1 VQELAERIWARPEF
15 HSAAGSIQR
24 AWIARDTGSGPVDLP
39 PIEVAAKAVEASAIL
54 ACSENATHRLK
65 AYRCATSAFD
75 LYGHRALPL
84 DQATRVVLARLGNFP
99 AFDTRQPIAKA
110 RETMPL
116 RLAAEELVLTEPRTV
131 VLGEQTFVLT
141 DFQHRFWEKL
151 NAKARL
157 AVSAPTSAGKSF
169 VLSNFLVSQLTAGE
183 EGNLVYIVPTRALI
197 AQVSGDLVR
206 RISRSPADGAKAEVV
221 TVPIQA
227 DRALPRSA
235 AYVMTQERVQMM
247 LANHPLFRSEIVVV
261 DEAHSISEGSRGIL
275 LHWVVEELLSRNRS
289 SQLLFASPGVRN
301 LDVFGRAFE
310 LSDVE
315 PLPSFE
321 PTVAQNFLPVRITDH
336 DRGSVELYL
345 VEKDIGPTLI
355 ANRELDRRMS
365 TIAEMLVAS
374 ACAFGIGA
382 ANIVYA
388 NGAAQA
394 EEIAIRIAERFRDR
408 ETTEEQEALAQ
419 LVAEAVHSSYA
430 LVECVRKGVGFHY
443 SDIPTH
449 VRQAVEKAVA
459 DGVLDYLV
467 CTSTL
472 LQGVNLPAKNL
483 FMCRPEKGK
492 RVPLES
498 VDFWNLAGRA
508 GRLLKEFQ
516 GNIFLVQYE
525 RWERQPLRQPR
536 QVEIA
541 PAIEAGIAYR
551 PQALLRAIEQ
561 TTVRDD
567 DLEAMF
573 VRLLDDYSAGRLE
586 HRLLQMQDGGLVT
599 HEMASDVLNA
609 VASASKRI
617 TLSPAVIRR
626 SPNISAHKQQRLY
639 DILVRYFTSTP
650 QKAAE
655 RLVPKHPGKD
665 GDYDSYKAILKI
677 CYRVILRHRP
687 QSGFHRFA
695 ALLALWWMQG
705 RPLPLIVENQLKKA
719 PSGDDRKRR
728 RTVRRTLKLVER
740 EVRFECVRLF
750 SCYSTIL
757 RQVLGDIGRHD
768 LVEKIP
774 DLPLFLEVGASDQ
787 TTISLMA
794 IGLSRVVAAKIAIH
808 APSGDLDVEM
818 VRKWLRFRPID
829 SLDLSPGLQA
839 EVRDLL
845 AVLEGANPLS

>member
-1 VQELAERIWARPEF
+1 MQELAERIWARPEF
-15 HSAAGSIQR
+15 HAAAGSIQR
-24 AWIARDTGSGPVDLP
+24 AWIARDTGSGPVELP
-39 PIEVAAKAVEASAIL
+39 PLEAAARAVQASAIL

-75 LYGHRALPL
+75 LYGHEALPL
-84 DQATRVVLARLGNFP
+84 DQAARVVLARLGNFP
-99 AFDTRQPIAKA
+99 AFGTRRPIAEA
-110 RETMPL
+110 RESLPL

-131 VLGEQTFVLT
+131 VLGEQAFVLT
-141 DFQHRFWEKL
+141 DFQHRFWQKL
-151 NAKARL
+151 NARTRL
-157 AVSAPTSAGKSF
+157 AVGAPTSAGKSF
-169 VLSNFLVSQLTAGE
+169 VLGNFLVSRLTGGE
-183 EGNLVYIVPTRALI
+183 EHSLVYIVPTRALI
-197 AQVSGDLVR
+197 AQVSYDLVR
-206 RISRSPADGAKAEVV
+206 RIGRPPADREMAEIV

-227 DRALPRSA
+227 DRPLPRIA

-247 LANHPLFRSEIVVV
+247 LANHPGFRAEIVVV

-275 LHWVVEELLSRNRS
+275 LHWVVEELLARNRS

-310 LSDVE
+310 LTDVE

-321 PTVAQNFLPVRITDH
+321 PTVAQNFLQVRITDY

-345 VEKDIGPTLI
+345 AEKGLGLTLI
-355 ANRELDRRMS
+355 AGRELNRRMW
-365 TIAEMLVAS
+365 TIGEMLVNS
-374 ACAFGIGA
+374 ACAFGAGA
-382 ANIVYA
+382 TNIVYA

-394 EEIAIRIAERFRDR
+394 EDIAIRIALRFGDR
-408 ETTEEQEALAQ
+408 ETTKEQEALAQ
-419 LVAEAVHSSYA
+419 LAAEAVHPSYA
-430 LVECVRKGVGFHY
+430 LVQCVRKGVGFHY

-449 VRQAVEKAVA
+449 VRQAIEKAVA

-492 RVPLES
+492 RIPLES

-516 GNIFLVQYE
+516 GNIFLIQDE
-525 RWERQPLRQPR
+525 SWRRQPLDQPR
-536 QVEIA
+536 QVEIV
-541 PAIEAGIAYR
+541 PALEAGIAYR

-561 TTVRDD
+561 PTVRDD

-573 VRLLDDYSAGRLE
+573 VRLLDDYAAGRLE
-586 HRLLQMQDGGLVT
+586 HRLLQMQGGGLVT
-599 HEMASDVLNA
+599 DEMARTVLDA
-609 VASASKRI
+609 VASASNRI
-617 TLSPAVIRR
+617 TLPRALIRR

-639 DILVRYFTSTP
+639 DALARYFNSMP

-655 RLVPKHPGKD
+655 RLVPKHPGQD
-665 GDYDSYKAILKI
+665 GDYASYKAILKI
-677 CYRVILRHRP
+677 CYRIILRHRP
-687 QSGFHRFA
+687 GSGFHRFA

-705 RPLPLIVENQLKKA
+705 RPLPQIVENQL
-719 PSGDDRKRR
+719 SRKPTEDERERR
-728 RTVRRTLKLVER
+728 RLVRETLKLVER

-750 SCYSTIL
+750 GCYSIIL

-768 LVEKIP
+768 LLKDIP
-774 DLPLFLEVGASDQ
+774 DLPLFLEVGASDR
-787 TTISLMA
+787 TTISLMSV
-794 IGLSRVVAAKIAIH
+794 GLSRVVAGKIAVH
-808 APSGDLDVEM
+808 APSSDLDVEM
-818 VRKWLRFRPID
+818 VRNWLKFRPLA
-829 SLDLSPGLQA
+829 SLGLSPGLQA

-845 AVLEGANPLS
+845 ALFDEQTH

>member
-1 VQELAERIWARPEF
+1 MQELAERIWARPEF
-15 HSAAGSIQR
+15 HAAAGAIQR

-39 PIEVAAKAVEASAIL
+39 PIEAAAKVVQASAIL
-54 ACSENATHRLK
+54 ACSEKAVHRLK

-75 LYGHRALPL
+75 LFGHEALPL

-99 AFDTRQPIAKA
+99 ALGTRRPIAEA
-110 RETMPL
+110 RDSMPL

-131 VLGEQTFVLT
+131 ILGEQTFVLT
-141 DFQHRFWEKL
+141 DFQHNFWRKL

-169 VLSNFLVSQLTAGE
+169 VLSNFLVLQLTEGE
-183 EGNLVYIVPTRALI
+183 ERSLVYIVPTRALI
-197 AQVSGDLVR
+197 AQVSEDLIR
-206 RISRSPADGAKAEVV
+206 RISRLTVDSVKKEVV

-227 DRALPRSA
+227 DRPLPRSA

-247 LANHPLFRSEIVVV
+247 LANHPQFRAEIVVV
-261 DEAHSISEGSRGIL
+261 DEAHSISDGSRGIL
-275 LHWVVEELLSRNRS
+275 LQWVVEELLSRNRS

-310 LSDVE
+310 LTDVE
-315 PLPSFE
+315 PLPNFE
-321 PTVAQNFLPVRITDH
+321 PTVAQNFLPVRVIDH
-336 DRGSVELYL
+336 DRGVVELYL
-345 VEKDIGPTLI
+345 AEKDTAPTLI
-355 ANRELDRRMS
+355 ASRELNRRMS
-365 TIAEMLVAS
+365 TIAEMLVVS

-394 EEIAIRIAERFRDR
+394 EEIAIKIAERLADR
-408 ETTEEQEALAQ
+408 KTTREQEALAQ
-419 LVAEAVHSSYA
+419 LAVEAVHSSYA
-430 LVECVRKGVGFHY
+430 LAQCVRKGVGFHY

-459 DGVLDYLV
+459 EGVLDYLV

-483 FMCRPEKGK
+483 FMCRPEKGN

-516 GNIFLVQYE
+516 GNIFLIQYE
-525 RWERQPLRQPR
+525 KWERQPLRQPR

-541 PAIEAGIAYR
+541 PAIEVGITDR

-561 TTVRDD
+561 PGIRDD

-586 HRLLQMQDGGLVT
+586 HKLLQMQGGGLVT
-599 HEMASDVLNA
+599 REMASTVFDA

-617 TLSPAVIRR
+617 TLPSDLIRR
-626 SPNISAHKQQRLY
+626 SPNISAHKQQLLY
-639 DILVRYFTSTP
+639 DTLTRYFTSKP

-655 RLVPKHPGKD
+655 WLVPKHPGKD
-665 GDYDSYKAILKI
+665 GDYASYKAILKI
-677 CYRVILRHRP
+677 CYRIILRHRP
-687 QSGFHRFA
+687 ESGFHRFA

-705 RPLPLIVENQLKKA
+705 RPLPLIVENQLNKA
-719 PSGDDRKRR
+719 PLEDDRERR
-728 RTVRRTLKLVER
+728 RTVRKTLKLVER
-740 EVRFECVRLF
+740 EVRFQCVRLF
-750 SCYSTIL
+750 SCYSVIL

-768 LVEKIP
+768 LVMKIP

-808 APSGDLDVEM
+808 APANDLNVEM
-818 VRKWLRFRPID
+818 ARSWLRLQPID
-829 SLDLSPGLQA
+829 SLGLSQGLQA
-839 EVRDLL
+839 EVRQLL
-845 AVLEGANPLS
+845 ALLDERSP